1 MHEAFNRII
10 GYHDIK
16 GELDQLGDIL
26 RCPEKY
32 QQLGVKVPSG
42 LMLYGRPGLGKS
54 LMAECLIQASGRKC
68 FICR

>member
-26 RCPEKY
+26 RCPENET
-32 QQLGVKVPSG
+32 VATFMS
-42 LMLYGRPGLGKS
+42 KS
-54 LMAECLIQASGRKC
+54 HNTFHFHFGFLNMMKTGTVLKGQVINMMD
-68 FICR
+68 